1 MPTAYSEL
9 DLTHKV
15 GDTFRRPLT
24 LSQRETELD
33 PWEPI
38 NLTGYQVVFGV
49 AFEPGWGVF
58 KLYRTD
64 DPDPYLAIT
73 DPLNGKV
80 LINVPGAETRTWA
93 EYRLFKSYE
102 VTLIAPD
109 GTRTSILTGT
119 LTLIPEVVRD

>member
-1 MPTAYSEL
+1 MPTAYSEFDL
-9 DLTHKV
+9 DHKV

-24 LSQRETELD
+24 LSQRETESD

-58 KLYRTD
+58 KLYHTED
-64 DPDPYLAIT
+64 SPAYVTIPDAV
-73 DPLNGKV
+73 NGKI
-80 LINVPGAETRTWA
+80 LIDVPGPETRAWA
-93 EYRLFKSYE
+93 DYRPFKSYE